1 MQPGRKTRSPL
12 WVSTPAMAS
21 IPGNRDLTE
30 RLTSVYIQTY
40 GCQMNIADS
49 RTVETILLDA
59 GYRLVDTP
67 EAAKVI
73 LVNTCAVRESAQTRA
88 LGQISSLSRLKTQNG
103 TRVIGVLGCIPQ
115 EMREA
120 LAHERP
126 FLDLVVGPDDYRQL
140 PYLIEERLASPPGEP
155 ARIATLLRRS
165 ELYDDIPPHH
175 RGGVTA
181 FVTITRG
188 CDKFCSY
195 CVVPYTRGRE
205 RSRPLPSIVAEAEK
219 LVGKGAREI
228 MLLGQN
234 VDAYEWEDNGF
245 PDCLKAVASVDGL
258 ERVRFLTSH
267 PQDTGQDLFDVMAA
281 DAKICPYLHLPVQS
295 GSNRIL
301 EMMNRGYT
309 RERYLE
315 IIGAAKRTVPGLAF
329 STDIIV
335 GFPSETERD
344 FEETLDL
351 VHQVRFDTAFMF
363 RYSPRPRTKAARLT
377 DDVPEAEKI
386 RRLEKL
392 ISLQLKIGREQN
404 LKQLGRVDDVLV
416 EGKSPKNNDMWI
428 GRTPDHR
435 PVVFSQNGE
444 MPGQVVA
451 VKLAEL
457 RGFTFVGLRA

>member
-1 MQPGRKTRSPL
+1 MTRMPR
-12 WVSTPAMAS
+12 
-21 IPGNRDLTE
+21 NCDLSE
-30 RLTSVYIQTY
+30 KATSVYIQTY

-67 EAAKVI
+67 EAAEVI
-73 LVNTCAVRESAQTRA
+73 LVNTCAVRESAENRA
-88 LGQISSLSRLKTQNG
+88 LGQISSLSHLKTQDG
-103 TRVIGVLGCIPQ
+103 TRVIGILGCIPQ
-115 EMREA
+115 EMKEE

-140 PYLIEERLASPPGEP
+140 PYLIEERLASAPGEP
-155 ARIATLLRRS
+155 ARIASVLRRA

-181 FVTITRG
+181 FVTIMRG
-188 CDKFCSY
+188 CDKFCSF
-195 CVVPYTRGRE
+195 CVVPYVRGRE
-205 RSRPLPSIVAEAEK
+205 RSRPLPSVIAEAEK
-219 LVGKGAREI
+219 LVGEGTREI

-234 VDAYEWEDNGF
+234 VDAYEWEGKRF
-245 PDCLKAVASVDGL
+245 PDCLKAIAGVTGL

-267 PQDTGQDLFDVMAA
+267 PQDTGQDLFDVIAA

-301 EMMNRGYT
+301 TMMNRGYT

-315 IIGAAKRTVPGLAF
+315 IIGAAKRTVPGLAL

-351 VHQVRFDTAFMF
+351 VRQVRFDTAFMF
-363 RYSPRPRTKAARLT
+363 RYSPRPRTRAARLT

-386 RRLEKL
+386 RRIEKL
-392 ISLQLKIGREQN
+392 IALQLEIGRGQN
-404 LKQLGRVDDVLV
+404 LKQLGRVDDVLI
-416 EGKSPKNNDMWI
+416 EGESPKNDDMWI
-428 GRTPDHR
+428 GRTPDYR

-444 MPGQVVA
+444 TPGQMVR
-451 VKLAEL
+451 VKLSEL
-457 RGFTFVGLRA
+457 RGFTFVGHRA